1 MISKDPMEDIT
12 IYTEYVIEMFY
23 DLLFKINEEKKKIH
37 SKDEYFKNFVPKIG
51 AVALNFKL
59 CIKLIG
65 CYNTNIQEKVCICMI
80 FILRFFPTGY
90 VEDVKVNV
98 AFYAEDI
105 PNLLKGLDMNC
116 KIIHKKMI
124 NIFKWIIEY
133 QNNAKEILKNY
144 VSFLQSYIEV
154 IRDSSDNKEI
164 SEMASQ
170 FLNNELTKIKN

>member
-1 MISKDPMEDIT
+1 
-12 IYTEYVIEMFY
+12 
-23 DLLFKINEEKKKIH
+23 
-37 SKDEYFKNFVPKIG
+37 
-51 AVALNFKL
+51 
-59 CIKLIG
+59 
-65 CYNTNIQEKVCICMI
+65 MI
-80 FILRFFPTGY
+80 FILRFFPNGY
-90 VEDVKVNV
+90 VESLKINV

-133 QNNAKEILKNY
+133 QNNAQEILKNY
-144 VSFLQSYIEV
+144 VSFLQSYIEG

-164 SEMASQ
+164 SEMATQ

>member
-1 MISKDPMEDIT
+1 
-12 IYTEYVIEMFY
+12 
-23 DLLFKINEEKKKIH
+23 
-37 SKDEYFKNFVPKIG
+37 
-51 AVALNFKL
+51 
-59 CIKLIG
+59 
-65 CYNTNIQEKVCICMI
+65 MI

-90 VEDVKVNV
+90 VEDDKVNV

>member
-1 MISKDPMEDIT
+1 M
-12 IYTEYVIEMFY
+12 
-23 DLLFKINEEKKKIH
+23 
-37 SKDEYFKNFVPKIG
+37 
-51 AVALNFKL
+51 
-59 CIKLIG
+59 
-65 CYNTNIQEKVCICMI
+65 CICII
-80 FILRFFPTGY
+80 FLLQFFPTGIA
-90 VEDVKVNV
+90 ESVKVNV
-98 AFYAEDI
+98 AFDAEDI

-164 SEMASQ
+164 SEMATQ